1 MITEAYPPMGKSIKM
16 LARQVIEQGKPCN
29 IEFGTVLSS
38 SPLVIRLS
46 QKIKLTDEFLILTNA
61 VKDHS
66 VDVTVSWKTVKDK
79 HQHGNG
85 NNGQPTDEV
94 EHDHAIKG
102 IKKIT
107 IHNGLTE
114 GEKVILLRVQGG
126 QSYVVIDRVDEIPVI
141 KGESV

>member
-1 MITEAYPPMGKSIKM
+1 MITEAYPRMGKSIKM
-16 LARQVIEQGKPCN
+16 LAKQVIEQGKPCN
-29 IEFGTVLSS
+29 IEFGTVVSS

-46 QKIKLTDEFLILTNA
+46 QKIELTDGFLILTNS

-66 VDVTVSWKTVKDK
+66 VDITVSWKTVENK
-79 HQHGNG
+79 HKHGNG

-94 EHDHAIKG
+94 EHDHAISG
-102 IKKIT
+102 VKKIT
-107 IHNGLTE
+107 IHNGLTV

-126 QSYVVIDRVDEIPVI
+126 QSYVVIDRVDEIPVF